1 MPGRER
7 FDERAPQLGLAHAG
21 ERRFRQSIERAAA
34 SALLLDAEKALPAAG
49 VDAVPV
55 RSRKPAS
62 RADPIGVPVPRMVGD
77 GGNASLRIALGANML
92 LDIRE
97 LLGTEAVQQTE
108 DVGVEVVVDHA
119 SGDMG

>member
-1 MPGRER
+1 
-7 FDERAPQLGLAHAG
+7 
-21 ERRFRQSIERAAA
+21 
-34 SALLLDAEKALPAAG
+34 
-49 VDAVPV
+49 
-55 RSRKPAS
+55 
-62 RADPIGVPVPRMVGD
+62 MVGD

-119 SGDMG
+119 SGDMGD